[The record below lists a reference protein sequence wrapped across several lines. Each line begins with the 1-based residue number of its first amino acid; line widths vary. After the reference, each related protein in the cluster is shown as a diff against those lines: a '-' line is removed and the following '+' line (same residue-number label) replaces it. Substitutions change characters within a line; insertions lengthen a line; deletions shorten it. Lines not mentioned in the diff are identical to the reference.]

1 MEKNEMEEHFIVLF
15 PAKENATK
23 TLAIFVI

>member
-15 PAKENATK
+15 PAKENAKK
-23 TLAIFVI
+23 TPKIFVI